1 MNYIS
6 LDEYK
11 KAWVFRHKD
20 MPISSEDAAQ
30 IKPMSAERAAVLWTT
45 MVSREHD
52 HPDFFD
58 KTDLDVVDV
67 AGNVYNRL
75 VIFNARAIHSAS
87 EYFGDTKENAF
98 KLSINIDQKKTKTS
112 VESNQAASMIRY
124 ELQFN
129 YTLISIENDCVTFQK
144 ELLSSFSIIP
154 KSSGYNYG
162 TDASLEKKYELAI
175 IENLDRFISILSD
188 ININT
193 CK

>member
-1 MNYIS
+1 MFITS
-6 LDEYK
+6 CSDLEFVYK
-11 KAWVFRHKD
+11 ENKNLINPLYENTYFSTSGYN
-20 MPISSEDAAQ
+20 INFINSYL
-30 IKPMSAERAAVLWTT
+30 PMV
-45 MVSREHD
+45 
-52 HPDFFD
+52 
-58 KTDLDVVDV
+58 
-67 AGNVYNRL
+67 
-75 VIFNARAIHSAS
+75 
-87 EYFGDTKENAF
+87 FGDTKENTF

-129 YTLISIENDCVTFQK
+129 YILISIEKDCITFQK
-144 ELLSSFSIIP
+144 ELLSYFSIIP

-175 IENLDRFISILSD
+175 IENLDRFISIVSD